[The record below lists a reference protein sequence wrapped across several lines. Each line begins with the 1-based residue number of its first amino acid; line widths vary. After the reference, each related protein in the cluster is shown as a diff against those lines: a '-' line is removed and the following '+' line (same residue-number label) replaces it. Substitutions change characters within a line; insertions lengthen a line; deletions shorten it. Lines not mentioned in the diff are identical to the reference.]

1 MRNAEKECFIKS
13 IDLECIENEMATMSV
28 ASNSVSVFSSPI
40 SPLGNR
46 DKPYDYVLKFL
57 LVGDSDV
64 GKEEIIACLDN
75 GCTES
80 PYGFSNGKLNCSLY
94 IIIITLSI

>member
-1 MRNAEKECFIKS
+1 
-13 IDLECIENEMATMSV
+13 MATISV
-28 ASNSVSVFSSPI
+28 ASNSVSVFSSPV
-40 SPLGNR
+40 SPMGNR
-46 DKPYDYVLKFL
+46 GKLYDYVLKFL

-80 PYGFSNGKLNCSLY
+80 PYGFSNGVDCKTTILLLEGKRVKLQLWYAKCSLY
-94 IIIITLSI
+94 FV

>member
-1 MRNAEKECFIKS
+1 
-13 IDLECIENEMATMSV
+13 MATMSV
-28 ASNSVSVFSSPI
+28 ASNSVSVFSSPV

-75 GCTES
+75 KSTES
-80 PYGFSNGKLNCSLY
+80 PYGFSNGKMKCCILLV
-94 IIIITLSI
+94 